1 MTSTDHAGD
10 RFLWTRS
17 PDPPPGEVLAALR
30 RGLDREPGSVPAM
43 WRYYSTLQADGR
55 LTPRLEAEHFAL
67 SLFGLHQQSR
77 RTLVHRPGVGV
88 GAAARGLHEG
98 GRYSQ
103 NAVDQRFA
111 AMATAATPAAA
122 AHRLRGLVA
131 QMRATPEIP
140 GLDYTR
146 LLHDLLGLSGGDEQ
160 AARTR
165 RQWGA
170 GYLIRARQQ
179 PPPGMPADTPAD
191 IATDRSA
198 GVPSILEET

>member
-1 MTSTDHAGD
+1 MTSPDHAGD

-55 LTPRLEAEHFAL
+55 LTPLLEAEHLAL
-67 SLFGLHQQSR
+67 SLFGVHQQSR

-103 NAVDQRFA
+103 SAVDQRFA
-111 AMATAATPAAA
+111 TMATAATPATA

-140 GLDYTR
+140 GLDYSR
-146 LLHDLLGLSGGDEQ
+146 LVRDLRGLSAGDEQ
-160 AARTR
+160 AARIR

-179 PPPGMPADTPAD
+179 PPADVA
-191 IATDRSA
+191 ADRSA
-198 GVPSILEET
+198 DVPALTEET